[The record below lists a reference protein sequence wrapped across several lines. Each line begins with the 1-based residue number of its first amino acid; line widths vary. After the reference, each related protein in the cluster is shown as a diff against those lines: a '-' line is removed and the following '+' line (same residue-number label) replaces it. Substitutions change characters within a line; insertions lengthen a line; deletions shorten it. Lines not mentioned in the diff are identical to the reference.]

1 MSYHVGVAQGLLDA
15 GMITPEVPLAGA
27 SGGALAAFCA
37 ALQPS
42 PPGGVT
48 TDVLFRAVLE
58 ANGKCRAKGAFRNLR
73 EFLDEALDD
82 LFAAEEYCEFDE
94 NGNELSCEAVQILN
108 TRPASL
114 RVGVTQLAPLP
125 RGLLVDS
132 WRSLADL
139 KQSLIAS
146 CCIPFW

>member
-48 TDVLFRAVLE
+48 TDVLLRAVLE

-82 LFAAEEYCEFDE
+82 L
-94 NGNELSCEAVQILN
+94 
-108 TRPASL
+108 
-114 RVGVTQLAPLP
+114 LP
-125 RGLLVDS
+125 R
-132 WRSLADL
+132 RSTANSTRMATSSRV
-139 KQSLIAS
+139 KQ
-146 CCIPFW
+146 CKF